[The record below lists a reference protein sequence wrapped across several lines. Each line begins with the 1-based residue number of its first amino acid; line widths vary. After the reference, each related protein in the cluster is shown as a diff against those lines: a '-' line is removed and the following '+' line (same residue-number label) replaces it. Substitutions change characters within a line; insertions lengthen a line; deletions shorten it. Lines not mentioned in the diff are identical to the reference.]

1 MKKVV
6 KYILWLPFAV
16 SISSFALYFVYA
28 IRIKFKNLTV
38 TESMQNSLKLYLIIG
53 LISLFVGLFVVFIK
67 KTILLFKMDDS
78 ENVREKNVKEKK
90 IKEQKVS
97 NKVISISKN
106 EQEQTINK
114 NELILKILNPVFKD
128 NKITGTLDT
137 TNQDVIVYLDK
148 EEKVEVKH
156 KEIVF
161 QLLKE
166 IIELN
171 TPSKIEEEI
180 KLNLPNNITDVT
192 KIYLSEATPGK
203 GNLTFEEGVLDEDKK
218 TKIEL
223 TVAVAL
229 VKEQKMDL
237 ILQKLTELGVS
248 KIIPVSMERSI
259 VKLDKERFNKK
270 KVRWESICKEASEQ
284 SKRTN
289 IPIIEDIKSIKD
301 LTKEDADLKL
311 VASTKEK
318 EKLLNYYLQSI
329 EDCAKIIMVIGS
341 EGGISDKE
349 EDILVSNGYNR
360 VSFGNLIFRV
370 ETATIYVASIINYIS
385 SRS

>member
-1 MKKVV
+1 MQRYFIKNKDMLLEESDIRHIKKVMRMNINDKIEV
-6 KYILWLPFAV
+6 VYNNKLHICEITSLDPFN
-16 SISSFALYFVYA
+16 I
-28 IRIKFKNLTV
+28 
-38 TESMQNSLKLYLIIG
+38 
-53 LISLFVGLFVVFIK
+53 
-67 KTILLFKMDDS
+67 
-78 ENVREKNVKEKK
+78 
-90 IKEQKVS
+90 
-97 NKVISISKN
+97 KVI
-106 EQEQTINK
+106 
-114 NELILKILNPVFKD
+114 
-128 NKITGTLDT
+128 
-137 TNQDVIVYLDK
+137 
-148 EEKVEVKH
+148 EE
-156 KEIVF
+156 
-161 QLLKE
+161 
-166 IIELN
+166 
-171 TPSKIEEEI
+171 
-180 KLNLPNNITDVT
+180 
-192 KIYLSEATPGK
+192 
-203 GNLTFEEGVLDEDKK
+203 LDEDKK

-248 KIIPVSMERSI
+248 RIIPVSMERSI

-329 EDCAKIIMVIGS
+329 EDCAKIIMVIGP

>member
-1 MKKVV
+1 MQRYFIKNKDMLLEESDIRHIKKVMRMNINNKIEV
-6 KYILWLPFAV
+6 VYNNKLHICEITSLDPFN
-16 SISSFALYFVYA
+16 I
-28 IRIKFKNLTV
+28 
-38 TESMQNSLKLYLIIG
+38 
-53 LISLFVGLFVVFIK
+53 
-67 KTILLFKMDDS
+67 
-78 ENVREKNVKEKK
+78 
-90 IKEQKVS
+90 
-97 NKVISISKN
+97 KVI
-106 EQEQTINK
+106 
-114 NELILKILNPVFKD
+114 
-128 NKITGTLDT
+128 
-137 TNQDVIVYLDK
+137 
-148 EEKVEVKH
+148 EE
-156 KEIVF
+156 
-161 QLLKE
+161 
-166 IIELN
+166 
-171 TPSKIEEEI
+171 
-180 KLNLPNNITDVT
+180 
-192 KIYLSEATPGK
+192 
-203 GNLTFEEGVLDEDKK
+203 LDEDKK

-248 KIIPVSMERSI
+248 RIIPVSMERSI

-329 EDCAKIIMVIGS
+329 EDCAKIIMVIGP

>member
-1 MKKVV
+1 MQRYFIKNKDMLLEESDIRHIKKVMRMNINDKIEV
-6 KYILWLPFAV
+6 VYNNKLHICEITSLEPFN
-16 SISSFALYFVYA
+16 
-28 IRIKFKNLTV
+28 IKV
-38 TESMQNSLKLYLIIG
+38 IEKLDEN
-53 LISLFVGLFVVFIK
+53 K
-67 KTILLFKMDDS
+67 KT
-78 ENVREKNVKEKK
+78 R
-90 IKEQKVS
+90 
-97 NKVISISKN
+97 
-106 EQEQTINK
+106 
-114 NELILKILNPVFKD
+114 
-128 NKITGTLDT
+128 
-137 TNQDVIVYLDK
+137 
-148 EEKVEVKH
+148 
-156 KEIVF
+156 
-161 QLLKE
+161 
-166 IIELN
+166 
-171 TPSKIEEEI
+171 
-180 KLNLPNNITDVT
+180 
-192 KIYLSEATPGK
+192 
-203 GNLTFEEGVLDEDKK
+203 
-218 TKIEL
+218 IEL

-248 KIIPVSMERSI
+248 RIIPVSMERSI

-329 EDCAKIIMVIGS
+329 EDCAKIIMVIGP
-341 EGGISDKE
+341 EGGISDRE

-385 SRS
+385 SRSWQKW

>member
-1 MKKVV
+1 MQRYFIKNKDMLLEESDIRHIKKVMRMNINDKIEV
-6 KYILWLPFAV
+6 VYNNKLHICEITSLEPFN
-16 SISSFALYFVYA
+16 I
-28 IRIKFKNLTV
+28 
-38 TESMQNSLKLYLIIG
+38 
-53 LISLFVGLFVVFIK
+53 
-67 KTILLFKMDDS
+67 
-78 ENVREKNVKEKK
+78 
-90 IKEQKVS
+90 
-97 NKVISISKN
+97 KVI
-106 EQEQTINK
+106 
-114 NELILKILNPVFKD
+114 
-128 NKITGTLDT
+128 
-137 TNQDVIVYLDK
+137 
-148 EEKVEVKH
+148 EK
-156 KEIVF
+156 
-161 QLLKE
+161 
-166 IIELN
+166 
-171 TPSKIEEEI
+171 
-180 KLNLPNNITDVT
+180 
-192 KIYLSEATPGK
+192 
-203 GNLTFEEGVLDEDKK
+203 LDEDKK

-229 VKEQKMDL
+229 VKEQKMNL

-248 KIIPVSMERSI
+248 RIIPVSMERSI

-301 LTKEDADLKL
+301 LTKEDSDLKL

-329 EDCAKIIMVIGS
+329 EDCAKIIMVIGP

>member
-1 MKKVV
+1 MQRYFIKNKDMLLEESDIRHIKKVMRMNINDKIEV
-6 KYILWLPFAV
+6 VYNNKLHICEITSLEPFN
-16 SISSFALYFVYA
+16 I
-28 IRIKFKNLTV
+28 
-38 TESMQNSLKLYLIIG
+38 
-53 LISLFVGLFVVFIK
+53 
-67 KTILLFKMDDS
+67 
-78 ENVREKNVKEKK
+78 
-90 IKEQKVS
+90 
-97 NKVISISKN
+97 KVI
-106 EQEQTINK
+106 
-114 NELILKILNPVFKD
+114 
-128 NKITGTLDT
+128 
-137 TNQDVIVYLDK
+137 
-148 EEKVEVKH
+148 EK
-156 KEIVF
+156 
-161 QLLKE
+161 
-166 IIELN
+166 
-171 TPSKIEEEI
+171 
-180 KLNLPNNITDVT
+180 
-192 KIYLSEATPGK
+192 
-203 GNLTFEEGVLDEDKK
+203 LDEDKK

-248 KIIPVSMERSI
+248 RIIPVSMERSI

-329 EDCAKIIMVIGS
+329 EDCAKIIMVIGP

-349 EDILVSNGYNR
+349 ENILVSNGYNR

>member
-1 MKKVV
+1 MQRYFIKNKDMLLEESDIRHIKKVMRMNINDKIEV
-6 KYILWLPFAV
+6 VYNNKLHICEITSLEPFN
-16 SISSFALYFVYA
+16 I
-28 IRIKFKNLTV
+28 
-38 TESMQNSLKLYLIIG
+38 
-53 LISLFVGLFVVFIK
+53 
-67 KTILLFKMDDS
+67 
-78 ENVREKNVKEKK
+78 
-90 IKEQKVS
+90 
-97 NKVISISKN
+97 KVI
-106 EQEQTINK
+106 
-114 NELILKILNPVFKD
+114 
-128 NKITGTLDT
+128 
-137 TNQDVIVYLDK
+137 
-148 EEKVEVKH
+148 EE
-156 KEIVF
+156 
-161 QLLKE
+161 
-166 IIELN
+166 
-171 TPSKIEEEI
+171 
-180 KLNLPNNITDVT
+180 
-192 KIYLSEATPGK
+192 
-203 GNLTFEEGVLDEDKK
+203 LDEDKK
-218 TKIEL
+218 AKIEL

-248 KIIPVSMERSI
+248 RIIPVSMERSI

-329 EDCAKIIMVIGS
+329 EDCAKIIMVIGP

-349 EDILVSNGYNR
+349 EDILVSNDYNR

>member
-1 MKKVV
+1 MQRYFIKNKDMLLEESDIRHIKKVMRMNINDKIEV
-6 KYILWLPFAV
+6 VYNNKLHICEITSLEPFN
-16 SISSFALYFVYA
+16 I
-28 IRIKFKNLTV
+28 
-38 TESMQNSLKLYLIIG
+38 
-53 LISLFVGLFVVFIK
+53 
-67 KTILLFKMDDS
+67 
-78 ENVREKNVKEKK
+78 
-90 IKEQKVS
+90 
-97 NKVISISKN
+97 KVI
-106 EQEQTINK
+106 
-114 NELILKILNPVFKD
+114 
-128 NKITGTLDT
+128 
-137 TNQDVIVYLDK
+137 
-148 EEKVEVKH
+148 EK
-156 KEIVF
+156 
-161 QLLKE
+161 
-166 IIELN
+166 
-171 TPSKIEEEI
+171 
-180 KLNLPNNITDVT
+180 
-192 KIYLSEATPGK
+192 
-203 GNLTFEEGVLDEDKK
+203 LDEDKK

-270 KVRWESICKEASEQ
+270 KLRWESICKEASEQ

-329 EDCAKIIMVIGS
+329 EDCAKIIMVIGP
-341 EGGISDKE
+341 EGGISDRE

>member
-1 MKKVV
+1 MQRYFIKNKDMLLEESDIRHIKKVMRMNINDKIEV
-6 KYILWLPFAV
+6 VYNNKLHICEITSLDPFN
-16 SISSFALYFVYA
+16 I
-28 IRIKFKNLTV
+28 
-38 TESMQNSLKLYLIIG
+38 
-53 LISLFVGLFVVFIK
+53 
-67 KTILLFKMDDS
+67 
-78 ENVREKNVKEKK
+78 
-90 IKEQKVS
+90 
-97 NKVISISKN
+97 KVI
-106 EQEQTINK
+106 
-114 NELILKILNPVFKD
+114 
-128 NKITGTLDT
+128 
-137 TNQDVIVYLDK
+137 
-148 EEKVEVKH
+148 EE
-156 KEIVF
+156 
-161 QLLKE
+161 
-166 IIELN
+166 
-171 TPSKIEEEI
+171 
-180 KLNLPNNITDVT
+180 
-192 KIYLSEATPGK
+192 
-203 GNLTFEEGVLDEDKK
+203 LDEDKK

-248 KIIPVSMERSI
+248 RIIPVSMERSI

-311 VASTKEK
+311 AASTKEK

-329 EDCAKIIMVIGS
+329 EDCAKIIMVIGP

>member
-1 MKKVV
+1 MQRYFIKNKDMLLEESDIRHIKKVMRMNINDKIEV
-6 KYILWLPFAV
+6 IYNNKLHICEITSLEPFD
-16 SISSFALYFVYA
+16 I
-28 IRIKFKNLTV
+28 
-38 TESMQNSLKLYLIIG
+38 
-53 LISLFVGLFVVFIK
+53 
-67 KTILLFKMDDS
+67 
-78 ENVREKNVKEKK
+78 
-90 IKEQKVS
+90 
-97 NKVISISKN
+97 KVI
-106 EQEQTINK
+106 
-114 NELILKILNPVFKD
+114 
-128 NKITGTLDT
+128 
-137 TNQDVIVYLDK
+137 
-148 EEKVEVKH
+148 EK
-156 KEIVF
+156 
-161 QLLKE
+161 
-166 IIELN
+166 
-171 TPSKIEEEI
+171 
-180 KLNLPNNITDVT
+180 
-192 KIYLSEATPGK
+192 
-203 GNLTFEEGVLDEDKK
+203 LDEDKK

-248 KIIPVSMERSI
+248 RIIPVSMERSI

-329 EDCAKIIMVIGS
+329 EDCAKIIMVIGP

-349 EDILVSNGYNR
+349 EDILVSNDYNR
-360 VSFGNLIFRV
+360 VSFGNLIF
-370 ETATIYVASIINYIS
+370 
-385 SRS
+385 

>member
-1 MKKVV
+1 MQRYFIKNKDMLLEESDIRHIKKVMRMNINDKIEV
-6 KYILWLPFAV
+6 VYNNKLHICEITSLDPFN
-16 SISSFALYFVYA
+16 I
-28 IRIKFKNLTV
+28 
-38 TESMQNSLKLYLIIG
+38 
-53 LISLFVGLFVVFIK
+53 
-67 KTILLFKMDDS
+67 
-78 ENVREKNVKEKK
+78 
-90 IKEQKVS
+90 
-97 NKVISISKN
+97 KVI
-106 EQEQTINK
+106 
-114 NELILKILNPVFKD
+114 
-128 NKITGTLDT
+128 
-137 TNQDVIVYLDK
+137 
-148 EEKVEVKH
+148 EE
-156 KEIVF
+156 
-161 QLLKE
+161 
-166 IIELN
+166 
-171 TPSKIEEEI
+171 
-180 KLNLPNNITDVT
+180 
-192 KIYLSEATPGK
+192 
-203 GNLTFEEGVLDEDKK
+203 LDEDKK

-329 EDCAKIIMVIGS
+329 EDCAKIIMVIGP

>member
-1 MKKVV
+1 MQRYFIKNKDMLLEESDIRHIKKVMRMNINDKIEV
-6 KYILWLPFAV
+6 VYNNKLHICEITSLEPFN
-16 SISSFALYFVYA
+16 I
-28 IRIKFKNLTV
+28 
-38 TESMQNSLKLYLIIG
+38 
-53 LISLFVGLFVVFIK
+53 
-67 KTILLFKMDDS
+67 
-78 ENVREKNVKEKK
+78 
-90 IKEQKVS
+90 
-97 NKVISISKN
+97 KVI
-106 EQEQTINK
+106 
-114 NELILKILNPVFKD
+114 
-128 NKITGTLDT
+128 
-137 TNQDVIVYLDK
+137 
-148 EEKVEVKH
+148 EK
-156 KEIVF
+156 
-161 QLLKE
+161 
-166 IIELN
+166 
-171 TPSKIEEEI
+171 
-180 KLNLPNNITDVT
+180 
-192 KIYLSEATPGK
+192 
-203 GNLTFEEGVLDEDKK
+203 LDEDKK

-248 KIIPVSMERSI
+248 RIIPVSMERSI

-329 EDCAKIIMVIGS
+329 EDCAKIIMAIGP

>member
-1 MKKVV
+1 MQRYFIKNKNMLLEESDIRHIKKVMRMNINDKIEV
-6 KYILWLPFAV
+6 VYNNKLHICEITSLEPFN
-16 SISSFALYFVYA
+16 I
-28 IRIKFKNLTV
+28 
-38 TESMQNSLKLYLIIG
+38 
-53 LISLFVGLFVVFIK
+53 
-67 KTILLFKMDDS
+67 
-78 ENVREKNVKEKK
+78 
-90 IKEQKVS
+90 
-97 NKVISISKN
+97 KVI
-106 EQEQTINK
+106 
-114 NELILKILNPVFKD
+114 
-128 NKITGTLDT
+128 
-137 TNQDVIVYLDK
+137 
-148 EEKVEVKH
+148 EK
-156 KEIVF
+156 
-161 QLLKE
+161 
-166 IIELN
+166 
-171 TPSKIEEEI
+171 
-180 KLNLPNNITDVT
+180 
-192 KIYLSEATPGK
+192 
-203 GNLTFEEGVLDEDKK
+203 LDEDKK

-248 KIIPVSMERSI
+248 RIIPVSMERSI

-329 EDCAKIIMVIGS
+329 EDCAKIIMVIGP

>member
-1 MKKVV
+1 MQRYFIKNKDMLLEESDIRHIKKVMRMNINDKIEV
-6 KYILWLPFAV
+6 IYNNKLHICEITSLEPFN
-16 SISSFALYFVYA
+16 I
-28 IRIKFKNLTV
+28 
-38 TESMQNSLKLYLIIG
+38 
-53 LISLFVGLFVVFIK
+53 
-67 KTILLFKMDDS
+67 
-78 ENVREKNVKEKK
+78 
-90 IKEQKVS
+90 
-97 NKVISISKN
+97 KVI
-106 EQEQTINK
+106 
-114 NELILKILNPVFKD
+114 
-128 NKITGTLDT
+128 
-137 TNQDVIVYLDK
+137 
-148 EEKVEVKH
+148 EE
-156 KEIVF
+156 
-161 QLLKE
+161 
-166 IIELN
+166 
-171 TPSKIEEEI
+171 
-180 KLNLPNNITDVT
+180 
-192 KIYLSEATPGK
+192 
-203 GNLTFEEGVLDEDKK
+203 LDEDKK

-248 KIIPVSMERSI
+248 RIIPVSMERSI

-289 IPIIEDIKSIKD
+289 IPIIEDVKSIKD

-329 EDCAKIIMVIGS
+329 EDCAKIIMVIGP

>member
-1 MKKVV
+1 MQRYFIKNKDMLLEESDIRHIKKVMRMNINDKIEV
-6 KYILWLPFAV
+6 VYNNKLHICEITSLEPFN
-16 SISSFALYFVYA
+16 I
-28 IRIKFKNLTV
+28 
-38 TESMQNSLKLYLIIG
+38 
-53 LISLFVGLFVVFIK
+53 
-67 KTILLFKMDDS
+67 
-78 ENVREKNVKEKK
+78 
-90 IKEQKVS
+90 
-97 NKVISISKN
+97 KVI
-106 EQEQTINK
+106 
-114 NELILKILNPVFKD
+114 
-128 NKITGTLDT
+128 
-137 TNQDVIVYLDK
+137 
-148 EEKVEVKH
+148 EE
-156 KEIVF
+156 
-161 QLLKE
+161 
-166 IIELN
+166 
-171 TPSKIEEEI
+171 
-180 KLNLPNNITDVT
+180 
-192 KIYLSEATPGK
+192 
-203 GNLTFEEGVLDEDKK
+203 LDEDKK

-248 KIIPVSMERSI
+248 RIIPVSMERSI

-318 EKLLNYYLQSI
+318 EKLLNYYLQCI
-329 EDCAKIIMVIGS
+329 EDCAKIIMVIGP

>member
-1 MKKVV
+1 MQRYFIKNKDMLLEESDIRHIKKVMRMSINDKIEV
-6 KYILWLPFAV
+6 VYNNKLHICEITSLEPFN
-16 SISSFALYFVYA
+16 I
-28 IRIKFKNLTV
+28 
-38 TESMQNSLKLYLIIG
+38 
-53 LISLFVGLFVVFIK
+53 
-67 KTILLFKMDDS
+67 
-78 ENVREKNVKEKK
+78 
-90 IKEQKVS
+90 
-97 NKVISISKN
+97 KVI
-106 EQEQTINK
+106 
-114 NELILKILNPVFKD
+114 
-128 NKITGTLDT
+128 
-137 TNQDVIVYLDK
+137 
-148 EEKVEVKH
+148 EK
-156 KEIVF
+156 
-161 QLLKE
+161 
-166 IIELN
+166 
-171 TPSKIEEEI
+171 
-180 KLNLPNNITDVT
+180 
-192 KIYLSEATPGK
+192 
-203 GNLTFEEGVLDEDKK
+203 LDEDKK

-248 KIIPVSMERSI
+248 RIIPVSMERSI

>member
-1 MKKVV
+1 MQRYFIKNKDMLLEESDIRHIKKVMRMNINDKIEV
-6 KYILWLPFAV
+6 VYNNKLHICEITSLEPFN
-16 SISSFALYFVYA
+16 I
-28 IRIKFKNLTV
+28 
-38 TESMQNSLKLYLIIG
+38 
-53 LISLFVGLFVVFIK
+53 
-67 KTILLFKMDDS
+67 
-78 ENVREKNVKEKK
+78 
-90 IKEQKVS
+90 
-97 NKVISISKN
+97 KVI
-106 EQEQTINK
+106 
-114 NELILKILNPVFKD
+114 
-128 NKITGTLDT
+128 
-137 TNQDVIVYLDK
+137 
-148 EEKVEVKH
+148 EK
-156 KEIVF
+156 
-161 QLLKE
+161 
-166 IIELN
+166 
-171 TPSKIEEEI
+171 
-180 KLNLPNNITDVT
+180 
-192 KIYLSEATPGK
+192 
-203 GNLTFEEGVLDEDKK
+203 LDEDKK
-218 TKIEL
+218 AKIEL

-248 KIIPVSMERSI
+248 RIIPVSMERSI

-329 EDCAKIIMVIGS
+329 EDCAKIIMVIGP
-341 EGGISDKE
+341 EGGISDRE

>member
-1 MKKVV
+1 MQRYFIKNKDMLLEESDIRHIKKVMRMNINDKIEV
-6 KYILWLPFAV
+6 
-16 SISSFALYFVYA
+16 VYNNKLH
-28 IRIKFKNLTV
+28 IGEIT
-38 TESMQNSLKLYLIIG
+38 SLETFNI
-53 LISLFVGLFVVFIK
+53 
-67 KTILLFKMDDS
+67 
-78 ENVREKNVKEKK
+78 
-90 IKEQKVS
+90 
-97 NKVISISKN
+97 KVI
-106 EQEQTINK
+106 
-114 NELILKILNPVFKD
+114 
-128 NKITGTLDT
+128 
-137 TNQDVIVYLDK
+137 
-148 EEKVEVKH
+148 EK
-156 KEIVF
+156 
-161 QLLKE
+161 
-166 IIELN
+166 
-171 TPSKIEEEI
+171 
-180 KLNLPNNITDVT
+180 
-192 KIYLSEATPGK
+192 
-203 GNLTFEEGVLDEDKK
+203 LDEDKK

-248 KIIPVSMERSI
+248 RIIPVSMERSI

-329 EDCAKIIMVIGS
+329 EDCAKIIMVIGP

>member
-1 MKKVV
+1 MQRYFIKNKDMLLEETDIRHIKKVMRMNINDKIEV
-6 KYILWLPFAV
+6 VYNNKLHICEITSLEPFN
-16 SISSFALYFVYA
+16 I
-28 IRIKFKNLTV
+28 
-38 TESMQNSLKLYLIIG
+38 
-53 LISLFVGLFVVFIK
+53 
-67 KTILLFKMDDS
+67 
-78 ENVREKNVKEKK
+78 
-90 IKEQKVS
+90 
-97 NKVISISKN
+97 KVI
-106 EQEQTINK
+106 
-114 NELILKILNPVFKD
+114 
-128 NKITGTLDT
+128 
-137 TNQDVIVYLDK
+137 
-148 EEKVEVKH
+148 EE
-156 KEIVF
+156 
-161 QLLKE
+161 
-166 IIELN
+166 
-171 TPSKIEEEI
+171 
-180 KLNLPNNITDVT
+180 
-192 KIYLSEATPGK
+192 
-203 GNLTFEEGVLDEDKK
+203 LDEDKK

-329 EDCAKIIMVIGS
+329 EDCAKIIMVIGP
-341 EGGISDKE
+341 EGGISDRE

>member
-1 MKKVV
+1 MQRYFIKNKDMLLEESDIRHIKKVMRMSINDKIEV
-6 KYILWLPFAV
+6 VYNNKLHICEITSLEPFN
-16 SISSFALYFVYA
+16 I
-28 IRIKFKNLTV
+28 
-38 TESMQNSLKLYLIIG
+38 
-53 LISLFVGLFVVFIK
+53 
-67 KTILLFKMDDS
+67 
-78 ENVREKNVKEKK
+78 
-90 IKEQKVS
+90 
-97 NKVISISKN
+97 KVI
-106 EQEQTINK
+106 
-114 NELILKILNPVFKD
+114 
-128 NKITGTLDT
+128 
-137 TNQDVIVYLDK
+137 
-148 EEKVEVKH
+148 EK
-156 KEIVF
+156 
-161 QLLKE
+161 
-166 IIELN
+166 
-171 TPSKIEEEI
+171 
-180 KLNLPNNITDVT
+180 
-192 KIYLSEATPGK
+192 
-203 GNLTFEEGVLDEDKK
+203 LDEDKK

-248 KIIPVSMERSI
+248 RIIPVSMERSI

-329 EDCAKIIMVIGS
+329 EDCAKIIMVIGP

>member
-1 MKKVV
+1 MQRYFIKNKDMLLEESDIRHIKKVMRMNINDKIEV
-6 KYILWLPFAV
+6 VYNNKLHICEITSLEPFN
-16 SISSFALYFVYA
+16 I
-28 IRIKFKNLTV
+28 
-38 TESMQNSLKLYLIIG
+38 
-53 LISLFVGLFVVFIK
+53 
-67 KTILLFKMDDS
+67 
-78 ENVREKNVKEKK
+78 
-90 IKEQKVS
+90 
-97 NKVISISKN
+97 KVI
-106 EQEQTINK
+106 
-114 NELILKILNPVFKD
+114 
-128 NKITGTLDT
+128 
-137 TNQDVIVYLDK
+137 
-148 EEKVEVKH
+148 EE
-156 KEIVF
+156 
-161 QLLKE
+161 
-166 IIELN
+166 
-171 TPSKIEEEI
+171 
-180 KLNLPNNITDVT
+180 
-192 KIYLSEATPGK
+192 
-203 GNLTFEEGVLDEDKK
+203 LDEDKK
-218 TKIEL
+218 AKIEL

-248 KIIPVSMERSI
+248 RIIPVSMERSI

-329 EDCAKIIMVIGS
+329 EDCAKIIMVIGP

>member
-1 MKKVV
+1 MQRYFIKNKDMLLEESDIRHIKKVMRMNINDKIEV
-6 KYILWLPFAV
+6 VYNNKLHICEITSLEPFN
-16 SISSFALYFVYA
+16 I
-28 IRIKFKNLTV
+28 
-38 TESMQNSLKLYLIIG
+38 
-53 LISLFVGLFVVFIK
+53 
-67 KTILLFKMDDS
+67 
-78 ENVREKNVKEKK
+78 
-90 IKEQKVS
+90 
-97 NKVISISKN
+97 KVI
-106 EQEQTINK
+106 
-114 NELILKILNPVFKD
+114 
-128 NKITGTLDT
+128 
-137 TNQDVIVYLDK
+137 
-148 EEKVEVKH
+148 EK
-156 KEIVF
+156 
-161 QLLKE
+161 
-166 IIELN
+166 
-171 TPSKIEEEI
+171 
-180 KLNLPNNITDVT
+180 
-192 KIYLSEATPGK
+192 
-203 GNLTFEEGVLDEDKK
+203 LDEDKK

-248 KIIPVSMERSI
+248 RIIPVSMERSI

-329 EDCAKIIMVIGS
+329 EDCAKIIMVIGP

-370 ETATIYVASIINYIS
+370 ETATFFVASIINYIS

>member
-1 MKKVV
+1 MQRYFIKNKDMLLEESDIRHIKKVMRMNINDKIEV
-6 KYILWLPFAV
+6 IYNNKLHICEITSLEPFN
-16 SISSFALYFVYA
+16 I
-28 IRIKFKNLTV
+28 
-38 TESMQNSLKLYLIIG
+38 
-53 LISLFVGLFVVFIK
+53 
-67 KTILLFKMDDS
+67 
-78 ENVREKNVKEKK
+78 
-90 IKEQKVS
+90 
-97 NKVISISKN
+97 KVI
-106 EQEQTINK
+106 
-114 NELILKILNPVFKD
+114 
-128 NKITGTLDT
+128 
-137 TNQDVIVYLDK
+137 
-148 EEKVEVKH
+148 EK
-156 KEIVF
+156 
-161 QLLKE
+161 
-166 IIELN
+166 
-171 TPSKIEEEI
+171 
-180 KLNLPNNITDVT
+180 
-192 KIYLSEATPGK
+192 
-203 GNLTFEEGVLDEDKK
+203 LDEDKK

-229 VKEQKMDL
+229 VKEHKMDL

-248 KIIPVSMERSI
+248 RIIPVSMERSI

-329 EDCAKIIMVIGS
+329 EDCAKIIMVIGP

>member
-1 MKKVV
+1 MQRYFIKNKDMLLEESDIRHIKKVMRMNINDKIEV
-6 KYILWLPFAV
+6 VYNNKLHICEITSLEPFN
-16 SISSFALYFVYA
+16 I
-28 IRIKFKNLTV
+28 
-38 TESMQNSLKLYLIIG
+38 
-53 LISLFVGLFVVFIK
+53 
-67 KTILLFKMDDS
+67 
-78 ENVREKNVKEKK
+78 
-90 IKEQKVS
+90 
-97 NKVISISKN
+97 KVI
-106 EQEQTINK
+106 
-114 NELILKILNPVFKD
+114 
-128 NKITGTLDT
+128 
-137 TNQDVIVYLDK
+137 
-148 EEKVEVKH
+148 EK
-156 KEIVF
+156 
-161 QLLKE
+161 
-166 IIELN
+166 
-171 TPSKIEEEI
+171 
-180 KLNLPNNITDVT
+180 
-192 KIYLSEATPGK
+192 
-203 GNLTFEEGVLDEDKK
+203 LDEDKK

-248 KIIPVSMERSI
+248 RIIPVSMERSI

-289 IPIIEDIKSIKD
+289 IHIIEDIKSIKD

-329 EDCAKIIMVIGS
+329 EDCAKIIMVIGP

>member
-1 MKKVV
+1 MQRYFIKNKDMLLEESDIRHIKKVMRMNINDKIEV
-6 KYILWLPFAV
+6 VYNNKLHICEITSLEPFN
-16 SISSFALYFVYA
+16 I
-28 IRIKFKNLTV
+28 
-38 TESMQNSLKLYLIIG
+38 
-53 LISLFVGLFVVFIK
+53 
-67 KTILLFKMDDS
+67 
-78 ENVREKNVKEKK
+78 
-90 IKEQKVS
+90 
-97 NKVISISKN
+97 KVI
-106 EQEQTINK
+106 
-114 NELILKILNPVFKD
+114 
-128 NKITGTLDT
+128 
-137 TNQDVIVYLDK
+137 
-148 EEKVEVKH
+148 EK
-156 KEIVF
+156 
-161 QLLKE
+161 
-166 IIELN
+166 
-171 TPSKIEEEI
+171 
-180 KLNLPNNITDVT
+180 
-192 KIYLSEATPGK
+192 
-203 GNLTFEEGVLDEDKK
+203 LDEDKK

-248 KIIPVSMERSI
+248 RIIPVSMERSI
-259 VKLDKERFNKK
+259 VKLNKERFNKK

-329 EDCAKIIMVIGS
+329 EDCAKIIMVIGP

>member
-1 MKKVV
+1 MQRYFIKNKDMLLEESDIRHIKKVMRMNINDKIEV
-6 KYILWLPFAV
+6 FYNNKLHICEITSLDPFN
-16 SISSFALYFVYA
+16 I
-28 IRIKFKNLTV
+28 
-38 TESMQNSLKLYLIIG
+38 
-53 LISLFVGLFVVFIK
+53 
-67 KTILLFKMDDS
+67 
-78 ENVREKNVKEKK
+78 
-90 IKEQKVS
+90 
-97 NKVISISKN
+97 KVI
-106 EQEQTINK
+106 
-114 NELILKILNPVFKD
+114 
-128 NKITGTLDT
+128 
-137 TNQDVIVYLDK
+137 
-148 EEKVEVKH
+148 EE
-156 KEIVF
+156 
-161 QLLKE
+161 
-166 IIELN
+166 
-171 TPSKIEEEI
+171 
-180 KLNLPNNITDVT
+180 
-192 KIYLSEATPGK
+192 
-203 GNLTFEEGVLDEDKK
+203 LDEDKK

-248 KIIPVSMERSI
+248 RIIPVSMERSI

-329 EDCAKIIMVIGS
+329 EDCAKIIMVIGP

>member
-1 MKKVV
+1 MQRYFIKNKDMLLEESDIRHIKKVMRMNINDKIEV
-6 KYILWLPFAV
+6 VYNNKLHICEITSLEPFN
-16 SISSFALYFVYA
+16 I
-28 IRIKFKNLTV
+28 
-38 TESMQNSLKLYLIIG
+38 
-53 LISLFVGLFVVFIK
+53 
-67 KTILLFKMDDS
+67 
-78 ENVREKNVKEKK
+78 
-90 IKEQKVS
+90 
-97 NKVISISKN
+97 KVI
-106 EQEQTINK
+106 
-114 NELILKILNPVFKD
+114 
-128 NKITGTLDT
+128 
-137 TNQDVIVYLDK
+137 
-148 EEKVEVKH
+148 EK
-156 KEIVF
+156 
-161 QLLKE
+161 
-166 IIELN
+166 
-171 TPSKIEEEI
+171 
-180 KLNLPNNITDVT
+180 
-192 KIYLSEATPGK
+192 
-203 GNLTFEEGVLDEDKK
+203 LDEDKK

-229 VKEQKMDL
+229 VKEHKMDL

-248 KIIPVSMERSI
+248 RIIPVSMERSI

-329 EDCAKIIMVIGS
+329 EDCAKIIMVIGP